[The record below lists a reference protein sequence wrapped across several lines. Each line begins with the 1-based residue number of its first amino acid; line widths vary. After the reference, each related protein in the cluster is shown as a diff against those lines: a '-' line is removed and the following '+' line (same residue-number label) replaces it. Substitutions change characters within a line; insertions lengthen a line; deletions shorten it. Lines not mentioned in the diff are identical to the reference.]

1 MPDMMQMINS
11 MLAPLPSAPLY
22 DVYRIICLVLLLVMM
37 VCAVIAII
45 IVLFQPGNST
55 GIDALGGSSETFFG
69 KNKGRSME
77 SKMKKWTVI
86 SLVVLSVLAIIFF
99 VLQLPAIWGVA
110 GA

>member
-1 MPDMMQMINS
+1 MSDS
-11 MLAPLPSAPLY
+11 MYMLNNLLAPLPSDAIY
-22 DVYRIICLVLLLVMM
+22 DVYRIICLVLLLIMM
-37 VCAVIAII
+37 VCALVSIV

-69 KNKGRSME
+69 KNKGRSLE

-86 SLVVLSVLAIIFF
+86 SLVVLSVLAIVFF
-99 VLQLPAIWGVA
+99 ILQLGGVWVV